1 MNKKEGKIWK
11 QIGEIKKQLW
21 MSLIF
26 FTVGIL
32 LAWLGFSQFGDKF
45 MHDIWNESVGRW
57 PVYLL
62 LGTALGGVYLTIK
75 YVGDKTVEDRSRTSS
90 YMAMFRFIYVA
101 MFLLAPVLFVVLII
115 YRFYQLRKLIHSLPD
130 NKGQQEA

>member
-32 LAWLGFSQFGDKF
+32 LAWLGFSHYGDRF
-45 MHDIWNESVGRW
+45 MRDIWNESVGRW

-101 MFLLAPVLFVVLII
+101 MFLLAPVLFVVLVI

-130 NKGQQEA
+130 NKGQQGA

>member
-1 MNKKEGKIWK
+1 MNKKEGKIRK

-26 FTVGIL
+26 FTVGLL
-32 LAWLGFSQFGDKF
+32 LAWLGFSQLGDKF

-101 MFLLAPVLFVVLII
+101 MFLLAPVLLVVLVI
-115 YRFYQLRKLIHSLPD
+115 YRFYQLRKLINSLPD
-130 NKGQQEA
+130 NKGQQGA

>member
-1 MNKKEGKIWK
+1 MNKKEGKIRK

-26 FTVGIL
+26 FTVGLL
-32 LAWLGFSQFGDKF
+32 LAWLGFSQLGDKF

-90 YMAMFRFIYVA
+90 YIAMFRYIYGA
-101 MFLLAPVLFVVLII
+101 MFLLAPVLFVVLVI
-115 YRFYQLRKLIHSLPD
+115 YRFYQLRKLINSLPD
-130 NKGQQEA
+130 NKGQQGA

>member
-26 FTVGIL
+26 FTVGLL
-32 LAWLGFSQFGDKF
+32 LAWLSFSQFGDKF

-90 YMAMFRFIYVA
+90 YMAMFRLIYVA
-101 MFLLAPVLFVVLII
+101 MLLLAPVLFVVLVI
-115 YRFYQLRKLIHSLPD
+115 YRFYQLRKLINSLPD
-130 NKGQQEA
+130 NKGQQGA